1 MVRADGQRKRRD
13 SLWRH
18 VLLGSLIVV
27 LPAMSLSD
35 RAAWA
40 DPPPAN
46 NAPVR
51 FPKIDPSSPGVQ
63 TGTLTLV
70 KGTIMQ
76 INGKTYSLA
85 VGANIQDPGGT
96 TVQIPNGRHRLAVR
110 YWLGTG
116 QTQRQI
122 TQMIV
127 ELYG

>member
-1 MVRADGQRKRRD
+1 MARADGQRKRRD

-18 VLLGSLIVV
+18 VLIGSLIVV
-27 LPAMSLSD
+27 LPAISLSD

-40 DPPPAN
+40 DSPPAN
-46 NAPVR
+46 SASVR
-51 FPKIDPSSPGVQ
+51 PSPINPSLPGAK

-70 KGTIMQ
+70 KGTTVQ
-76 INGKTYSLA
+76 INGKTYTLA
-85 VGANIQDPGGT
+85 VGALIQDPGGT
-96 TVQIPNGRHRLAVR
+96 PVLVPNGRHRLAVR

-116 QTQRQI
+116 QTQTQI